1 MGTFRLGVQPE
12 WANVEPAVPPSAAFS
27 NTLLGEDPVVSLIN
41 RGYCVVPLPAST
53 QNQYSAFYQSFQL
66 FSAQDIKQKSE
77 WAHVQFD
84 PAKHTPNQ
92 YHGFSVVAGLKEQF
106 MMRIG
111 GRDSKIPF
119 PTIGGDFG
127 VEGTSLYIALDQ
139 LCRQL
144 ARGVLENLT
153 LSTNTLEKILDPV
166 GFPEAWK
173 AVRCSEGVSTG
184 YLPPGYV
191 SSSIMDNFHYHGW
204 QSEPGGVQEKQHKRF
219 VNNHSAHTDSGLL
232 TVVVCSDEPA
242 LEVFDLQ
249 DQVWIALEKCLHLHK
264 ANKNDLSH
272 RKYATVFWGDSV
284 DYLSSPSLKACLHRV
299 EKADGERF
307 SVVYKQRTSPLGTA
321 PRYQED
327 YELGLTQL
335 QSLDRER
342 ALRFQNRAALFTL
355 ALGVLAKAYF
365 FRQR

>member
-12 WANVEPAVPPSAAFS
+12 WANIEPAEHPSVSF
-27 NTLLGEDPVVSLIN
+27 TEKLLGEDPVTSLIN
-41 RGYCVVPLPAST
+41 RGYCVVPLSAST
-53 QNQYSAFYQSFQL
+53 QDEYSAFYRSFQL
-66 FSAQDIKQKSE
+66 FSAQDIKKKSE

-111 GRDSKIPF
+111 GKDSKIPF

-144 ARGVLENLT
+144 ARGVLEKLT
-153 LSTNTLEKILDPV
+153 DSTEPLEKILDPV
-166 GFPEAWK
+166 GFPETWQA
-173 AVRCSEGVSTG
+173 ARSSEYVSTG
-184 YLPPGYV
+184 YLPQGYV

-204 QSEPGGVQEKQHKRF
+204 QTEPGGVQEKQHKRF

-249 DQVWIALEKCLHLHK
+249 EQVWIALEKCLHLRK
-264 ANKNDLSH
+264 QSKDDLSH
-272 RKYATVFWGDSV
+272 RRYATVFWGDSV
-284 DYLSSPSLKACLHRV
+284 DYLASPTLKACLHRV

-342 ALRFQNRAALFTL
+342 TARFQNRFALFSL
-355 ALGVLAKAYF
+355 AVGFLARTYF
-365 FRQR
+365 SRSR